1 MNPILWTKKADPTF
15 LRLDLDPKAEEAI
28 EELFDK
34 AAEVFL
40 ESVEQ
45 LIPFDA
51 GYTVKEGECFE
62 IDNFKMDEGLLAA
75 CDQPLTAERVQA
87 KNVGALELKAV
98 VGYKRDGKSQTLL
111 LQNFDGRRVLVPG
124 RRFAITAMAD
134 SSTFQALKRPVV
146 VLDAR
151 ISAIWM
157 DGKLLFKSFHLAKQM
172 VDLTE
177 HFQAASDKQLES
189 FAKHKLIECGD
200 VAKFVDANNFWTRKK
215 VAMILASGYL
225 DKVPAKEMK
234 GIASN
239 VQYDLVM
246 KNGKIIMPEEPKL
259 MQELLH
265 FLDEEL
271 YVGYFSKK
279 PFLTNSKRGR

>member
-1 MNPILWTKKADPTF
+1 MNPILWTKKADPVF
-15 LRLDLDPKAEEAI
+15 LRLDLEPKAENKI

-34 AAEVFL
+34 AAEDFMEKVK
-40 ESVEQ
+40 Q

-51 GYTVKEGECFE
+51 GYTVKEDECFE
-62 IDNFKMDEGLLAA
+62 IDDFKIDEGLLAA
-75 CDQPLTAERVQA
+75 CAQPLTTERVKA
-87 KNVGALELKAV
+87 NEVGSLELKAV
-98 VGYKRDGKSQTLL
+98 VGYKQDGKSQTLL

-124 RRFAITAMAD
+124 QRFALTAMAD
-134 SSTFQALKRPVV
+134 TSTFQTLQRPVF
-146 VLDAR
+146 VLDAK

-172 VDLTE
+172 VDLTKY
-177 HFQAASDKQLES
+177 FQAASDKQLES
-189 FAKHKLIECGD
+189 FAKHKLIECSDIG
-200 VAKFVDANNFWTRKK
+200 KFVDSNNFWTRKK

-225 DKVPAKEMK
+225 DAVPPKELK
-234 GIASN
+234 GIAKN
-239 VQYDLVM
+239 VEYDLVM
-246 KNGKIIMPEEPKL
+246 NKGKVVMPEDPKE

-279 PFLTNSKRGR
+279 KFLTNSKRVR